1 MTDQVVHE
9 IDGVSF
15 MLKEKHAFD
24 WLTPLGTVFC
34 VFDQQDSGNIS
45 FGLVQEDGQKQF
57 VKYAGARTLQANDM
71 ADPEEAIR
79 HLQSSVLI
87 YEDLA
92 HDSLIRLIDHFATDN
107 GYACVFDWV
116 EGECLHSHWSFPP
129 PAKYEDPRSPYV
141 QFRQLPVQ
149 TRIQAMERILDFH
162 IEAERKGYVAV
173 DFYDGSLIYDFAT
186 DEIHICD
193 IDLYRAGTFTNTMG
207 RMWGSSRFMSPEE
220 FELGA
225 SIDAVTNVFNMGA
238 MAFALLGGEL
248 DRSQERWDAGEALY
262 EVALRAVNPD
272 RFQRFTSVA
281 DLCLAWKEVMH
292 K

>member
-1 MTDQVVHE
+1 MTDRVVHE

-107 GYACVFDWV
+107 GYACMFDWV

-149 TRIQAMERILDFH
+149 RRIQAMERILDFH

-173 DFYDGSLIYDFAT
+173 DFYDGSLIYDFAA

-225 SIDAVTNVFNMGA
+225 LIDAVTNVFNMGA

-281 DLCLAWKEVMH
+281 DLGLAWKEVMY